1 MSSRFVMQ
9 YQPQVQQ
16 TIGTAAATIASLLSL
31 TTDDQ
36 CLVTQLS
43 IQNDPANAAPIYVGG
58 VDASG
63 AADVTA
69 TKCQKVLVGNSID
82 FCPEN
87 QVNKHEKVFVDLRQ
101 ISVKAPNAGYLINIA
116 FLNLTAIKHI

>member
-1 MSSRFVMQ
+1 MQ
-9 YQPQVQQ
+9 YQPQPQA
-16 TIGTAAATIASLLSL
+16 TIGTTAQTIAAILGL

-43 IQNDPANAAPIYVGG
+43 IQNDPANAASIYAGG
-58 VDASG
+58 VDAAGVANVS
-63 AADVTA
+63 A
-69 TKCQKVLVGNSID
+69 TQCQKVLVGNSID
-82 FCPEN
+82 FCPEDN
-87 QVNKHEKVFVDLRQ
+87 VNKHDKVFVDLRQ